1 MQQDTL
7 PPIHSNYLF
16 FQTFWSN
23 LFQILVNILPFIF
36 FFLQSEKKQPNVIFT
51 PLSGLHRGE

>member
-7 PPIHSNYLF
+7 PPFHSNYLF

-36 FFLQSEKKQPNVIFT
+36 S
-51 PLSGLHRGE
+51 LSPEREETTERDFHAIIWTSSR